1 LQGRGQIVGMS
12 WAKPIWPVSPES
24 AWKVDMFGK
33 NPISSRLS
41 RSDVGA
47 YAGWARKPEWCWPV
61 VPAPEMKLLLQLT
74 ARVVSAI
81 HCVRLLGGR
90 QVAID
95 MNSGSSSRG
104 SSETAAVNGAADGTA
119 NGGATNGAASR
130 KDVEMAAVSK
140 DSGMRKRKESVPT
153 GTNKQ

>member
-1 LQGRGQIVGMS
+1 
-12 WAKPIWPVSPES
+12 
-24 AWKVDMFGK
+24 
-33 NPISSRLS
+33 
-41 RSDVGA
+41 
-47 YAGWARKPEWCWPV
+47 
-61 VPAPEMKLLLQLT
+61 
-74 ARVVSAI
+74 
-81 HCVRLLGGR
+81 VRLLGGR